1 MKVLHDH
8 RDTQLAMHLYRV
20 FAKSFKSVNEHVV
33 NGSKIEGFNPTSFA
47 VMEVLFYKG
56 RQPIQQIGA
65 QLLLQSGN
73 VTYVV
78 DKLVAKGYV
87 RRRPCPEDRRV
98 IYAELTTTG
107 EQLMQKLYPIHEQ
120 HIQHA
125 LGGLNEE
132 EKQQLIGL
140 LAKMGKHAELA
151 QLIVR
156 Q

>member
-1 MKVLHDH
+1 MKVSHEH
-8 RDTQLAMHLYRV
+8 DTQLAMHLYRV

-78 DKLVAKGYV
+78 DKLVERGYV

-98 IYAELTTTG
+98 IYAELTLPG
-107 EQLMQKLYPIHEQ
+107 EQLMQKLYPLHER

-132 EKQQLIGL
+132 EKQQLISL
-140 LAKMGKHAELA
+140 LGKMNKHAE
-151 QLIVR
+151 QVQITR
-156 Q
+156 R